1 MKDISRRIFEKE
13 NYAEV
18 SNNPRQLNKSLTQ
31 LVSLTMINNTRKT
44 EFKGVDIKNNY
55 VSISQRPLVFCKPE
69 QRVKTTKTIPSPQ
82 KQSQE
87 RSNEG
92 QSKELCNLIQNY
104 SEPILDYYIELNTQT
119 PKNSLQNHSINVNLR
134 AKMIDWIIEV
144 LSSYKCK
151 DQTFYLSVRL
161 MDLYLQKTT
170 QKHMPQDLHLVG
182 VTSMFMACKYE
193 EIYPVKL
200 QIVHE
205 KIAHKKLS
213 KEEIKDKETNILQV
227 LDFNLNGT
235 TILDIITM
243 VLSILNLHQQL
254 YEAAN
259 LLSKLTLFDYD
270 FINQYSYMQLAC
282 AALIVSTKTIE
293 QIDQSLSSEVTI
305 PLIISTLKL
314 DYKDSITCANRLLEL
329 AKGFEKQ
336 FPNLENLKKFGKFR
350 ISDIIKTQC

>member
-13 NYAEV
+13 NQAEV

-31 LVSLTMINNTRKT
+31 LVSLTMINNTRKA
-44 EFKGVDIKNNY
+44 EFKGIDIKNTQ
-55 VSISQRPLVFCKPE
+55 VSVSQRPLVFCKPE
-69 QRVKTTKTIPSPQ
+69 QRVKTLKTIPSPQ

-87 RSNEG
+87 RSNES

-104 SEPILDYYIELNTQT
+104 SEPILDYYTKLDTET
-119 PKNSLQNHSINVNLR
+119 PKNSLQNHSINANLR
-134 AKMIDWIIEV
+134 AKMIDWIVEV

-151 DQTFYLSVRL
+151 DQTFHLSIRL
-161 MDLYLQKTT
+161 MDLYLSKTT
-170 QKHMPQDLHLVG
+170 QKHLPQDLHLVG
-182 VTSMFMACKYE
+182 VSSMFIACKYE

-200 QIVHE
+200 QVVYE

-213 KEEIKDKETNILQV
+213 KEEIKDKEANILQV

-259 LLSKLTLFDYD
+259 FLAKLALFDYE
-270 FINQYSYMQLAC
+270 FVNQYSYLQLAC
-282 AALIVSTKTIE
+282 AVLIVSTKTIE
-293 QIDQSLSSEVTI
+293 QIDQNLSSEVTI

-314 DYKDSITCANRLLEL
+314 DYQDSIACANRLLQL
-329 AKGFEKQ
+329 AKGFDKQ
-336 FPNLENLKKFGKFR
+336 FPNFENLKKFSKFQ
-350 ISDIIKTQC
+350 ISDIMQTQC